1 MVIQRS
7 CRSYAAFAAILLLNA
22 LIPGVLASDFAFK
35 RDTPAFVNATVFD
48 YSEGQAQ
55 VRKAAG
61 GKEKKR
67 PYTRRCFVMSRAAMQ
82 FRKFA
87 RFDPRGAPLND
98 KELAARI
105 RLVTH
110 TPPWHEAPSA
120 EKRVVFPGYPNL
132 RAMSEARARILQEN
146 IGLGWP
152 TYFRLGNTRMFYKH
166 DEKYQ
171 EKTHA
176 NIDATLARGDTFVA
190 YLSDYP
196 HFLINHA
203 VLVYDRKPALPGN
216 EIDKYFVYD
225 PNHPDGPRE
234 LRWSSSMR
242 VFNYQKDEEFPGGFT
257 RVYQVYGGPW
267 Q

>member
-1 MVIQRS
+1 M
-7 CRSYAAFAAILLLNA
+7 AAILLFA
-22 LIPGVLASDFAFK
+22 FFTRDAFASEFAFK
-35 RDTPAFVNATVFD
+35 RDTLAFVNATVFD
-48 YSEGQAQ
+48 YSEGQAR
-55 VRKAAG
+55 VRKNTD
-61 GKEKKR
+61 GKEKKKA
-67 PYTRRCFVMSRAAMQ
+67 YTRRCFVMSRTAMQ

-105 RLVTH
+105 RAVTH
-110 TPPWHEAPSA
+110 TPPWNEAQSTG
-120 EKRVVFPGYPNL
+120 KRVVFPGYPDL
-132 RAMSEARARILQEN
+132 RTMSEARARILQEN

-152 TYFRLGNTRMFYKH
+152 TYWRLGNTRMFYKH

-176 NIDATLARGDTFVA
+176 NIDATLARGDMFVA

-216 EIDKYFVYD
+216 KIDKYLVYD
-225 PNHPDGPRE
+225 PNHPDSPRE
-234 LRWSSSMR
+234 LRWSQSMR
-242 VFNYQKDEEFPGGFT
+242 VFNYPKDEEFPGGFT
-257 RVYQVYGGPW
+257 RVYQVYGRPW